1 MKSHFRIHLTG
12 HPTDPRNEISFV
24 DESGEEH
31 RLFGIIRLSVKAGA
45 REKPIL
51 AFESY
56 VDELDLVLD
65 GHFGA
70 AVRCDAS
77 GEPVVVSG
85 LVQSMADLNELARM
99 AQKMEAADA

>member
-12 HPTDPRNEISFV
+12 NPTDPRNEISFV

-31 RLFGIIRLSVKAGA
+31 RLFGIIRLSVKAGV
-45 REKPIL
+45 EGKPIL
-51 AFESY
+51 SFESY

-77 GEPVVVSG
+77 GEPVIVSG

-99 AQKMEAADA
+99 AQKMENADA